1 MFNNIE
7 RFLSYY
13 TFYPQEK
20 VAPSLIRVEKNFFK
34 IVHKGYQKKWTFAL
48 ISKMCRSLE
57 LSKRD
62 KYFTEKQ
69 IFGDFLTLIRD
80 GAIFLEVKRSNKIE
94 TVQYFKNL
102 FL

>member
-1 MFNNIE
+1 MFKNIE
-7 RFLSYY
+7 SY
-13 TFYPQEK
+13 
-20 VAPSLIRVEKNFFK
+20 LNFFK

-48 ISKMCRSLE
+48 ILKMCRSLE

-69 IFGDFLTLIRD
+69 IFGDFLTLLRD

-94 TVQYFKNL
+94 TVQFFKNL
-102 FL
+102 FFYKLILKVLSNGPGGGV